1 MFNTRIAPSP
11 TGDMHMGTARTA
23 YFNWLAARSTGGK
36 FILRIDDTDLDRS
49 DSSKTDDIL
58 KVMDWLKLDYD
69 EIIYQSD
76 RFDRYKQI
84 ADTLVIH
91 DLAVSDG
98 NAIRLNQLRDIP
110 IQNNV
115 WHDELAGDISIDD
128 SDRSYFNNM
137 VIFKSDGSPTYN
149 FASVVDDIDYNINH
163 VIRGV
168 DHIKN
173 TAKQVMLY
181 QALSILSARLNKS
194 LFDREVSIPLY
205 THVGLLFKDNKKLSK
220 RHGAASMIG
229 YMNNGYDLDAMLNFL
244 LRLGWGPI
252 IDDKSTTILTRD
264 RALEL
269 FVDGGNMRSSN
280 ANIDLQKLDSFNRKY
295 IGRKKNGQLK

>member
-1 MFNTRIAPSP
+1 MRKVIMFNTRIAPSP
-11 TGDMHMGTARTA
+11 TGDMHMGTAITA

-220 RHGAASMIG
+220 HHVNKYCI
-229 YMNNGYDLDAMLNFL
+229 
-244 LRLGWGPI
+244 
-252 IDDKSTTILTRD
+252 
-264 RALEL
+264 
-269 FVDGGNMRSSN
+269 
-280 ANIDLQKLDSFNRKY
+280 RKA
-295 IGRKKNGQLK
+295 Q